1 MNDLIEQIRIL
12 KLKNEE
18 NNKVIHLLL
27 KDNNNKDKKRVYNS
41 NYYETNLNDQHKKEE
56 RKQRRLFL
64 YQQMKNDPVKYRK
77 YLDKKNSYIKRKKE
91 EKEKEKENLILQNA
105 QNLILLT
112 EEINL
117 ISQNEELK
125 EIDILPNDE
134 LKEIIVQQ
142 NEESKEELKEDIII
156 LPTEGPKVDNYI
168 LQNVG
173 TKEDIINL
181 QNEKSKE
188 DIKIIPYEDP
198 IILKKKLL
206 YYITK
211 YKAIKLNEELEK
223 NSERLKNI

>member
-18 NNKVIHLLL
+18 NNKIINLLL
-27 KDNNNKDKKRVYNS
+27 KDNNNKNKKRVYNS
-41 NYYETNLNDQHKKEE
+41 NYYETNLNDQQKKEE

-91 EKEKEKENLILQNA
+91 NLILQNA
-105 QNLILLT
+105 QNLNLLT
-112 EEINL
+112 EELKEIDIL
-117 ISQNEELK
+117 PKDELK

-134 LKEIIVQQ
+134 LKEIDILP
-142 NEESKEELKEDIII
+142 NDELNEELKEAILI

-181 QNEKSKE
+181 QNE
-188 DIKIIPYEDP
+188 DNNILQNKIITYEDP
-198 IILKKKLL
+198 IIFKKKLL
-206 YYITK
+206 YYITN
-211 YKAIKLNEELEK
+211 YKAIKLNEELK
-223 NSERLKNI
+223 TNSER